1 MSGMGIP
8 GMDMGMGGAVNPKM
22 QKQSI
27 LQFMADGIKSKV
39 PDADVK
45 IVDDGLEVVFTKD
58 TILRKIFQN
67 TPELS
72 RMADVNVDTRGIVV
86 LVRV

>member
-1 MSGMGIP
+1 MAGMQG
-8 GMDMGMGGAVNPKM
+8 MGMGMEGAVNPQM
-22 QKQSI
+22 QKQSM

-39 PDADVK
+39 PDADVR
-45 IVDDGLEVVFTKD
+45 VVEGGLEVVFSKD

-72 RMADVNVDTRGIVV
+72 KMADVNVDTRGIVV

>member
-1 MSGMGIP
+1 
-8 GMDMGMGGAVNPKM
+8 MGMGLGGAGVPQMDKRGM
-22 QKQSI
+22 

-45 IVDDGLEVVFTKD
+45 VTDIGLEVIFSKD

-72 RMADVNVDTRGIVV
+72 KMADVNVDTRGIIVV
-86 LVRV
+86 IKV